1 MIEEE
6 WMLKMKGLI
15 FEAMTGVMMKERE
28 RALKALEEMTEM
40 MNGC

>member
-1 MIEEE
+1 MMEEE

-15 FEAMTGVMMKERE
+15 FEALTGIMTKDRE
-28 RALKALEEMTEM
+28 RAIKALEEMTEM